1 MVLAEASERVSAV
14 AGKKARGM
22 NGTATRRSAA
32 PTVVDPPPL
41 HERAPEMWSPGAHER
56 SGWVRPGLSH
66 AGRARQ
72 AAYVAIDFALVCAG
86 GAAAFWLRFGFANP
100 FAASLHSLQE
110 FSSQISL
117 RAYPGFVFLYA
128 ALIVLACIS
137 QDLYRTVRGQ
147 SAVEESFTVAKAVA
161 LATALLVLFIFTS
174 GNKEVSRLV
183 VAGAG
188 VMNVG
193 TLAGWRFAKRKYVL
207 RRAQRGDGASRVLIV
222 GAGKMGRMLAAWLE
236 ENRQL
241 GYSVCGFLDTHVNG
255 DARVLG
261 SIHDLRE
268 VALAHFVDQLFV
280 TLPADRE
287 VVKEIFFEAR
297 RLRLNLNV
305 VPDLYDGIGW
315 RAPVQSIGGFPVIE
329 LHGQPI
335 PVMGLAVK
343 RTMDIAGAALGIVLT
358 APILALAALWI
369 RCDSRGPVL
378 YSALRVGRKG
388 RKFRCHKLRTMV
400 AEADAQK
407 EHLRTANERYGPFFK
422 IENDPRVTRCGRWLR
437 KFSVDELPQL
447 FNVLLGDMSLV
458 GPRPHPLDD
467 FERYAIEHLRRLD
480 VRPGVT
486 GLWQVT
492 ARTDP
497 SFETNMALDLTYIE
511 TWSLRLD
518 LWILLRTFPVVA
530 RGEGH

>member
-1 MVLAEASERVSAV
+1 MR
-14 AGKKARGM
+14 
-22 NGTATRRSAA
+22 GTATRRSATS
-32 PTVVDPPPL
+32 TVAEPPL
-41 HERAPEMWSPGAHER
+41 RRELVPEMWTPGAHAQ
-56 SGWVRPGLSH
+56 PGQAWLGFSRT
-66 AGRARQ
+66 GSARQ
-72 AAYVAIDFALVCAG
+72 AAYVAIDFALVGAG
-86 GAAAFWLRFGFANP
+86 GAVAFWLRFGFANP
-100 FAASLHSLQE
+100 FGASLHALQD

-128 ALIVLACIS
+128 TLIVLACIS
-137 QDLYRTVRGQ
+137 QDLYRTLRAQ
-147 SAVEESFTVAKAVA
+147 SALEESFTVAKAVA

-183 VAGAG
+183 VAGAA

-193 TLAGWRFAKRKYVL
+193 TLAGWRFAKRRYVL
-207 RRAQRGDGASRVLIV
+207 RRAARGEGASRVLIV

-255 DARVLG
+255 DKRVLG
-261 SIHDLRE
+261 SIRELRQ

-287 VVKEIFFEAR
+287 VVKEIFLEAR

-305 VPDLYDGIGW
+305 VPDLYDGLGW

-335 PVMGLAVK
+335 PVLGLAVK
-343 RTMDIAGAALGIVLT
+343 RFMDLVGAALGLVLT
-358 APILALAALWI
+358 APLLAVAALWI
-369 RCDSRGPVL
+369 RCDSRGPVF
-378 YSALRVGRKG
+378 YSAPRVGKKG
-388 RKFRCHKLRTMV
+388 RKFCCYKLRTMV
-400 AEADAQK
+400 READEQK
-407 EHLRTANERYGPFFK
+407 ENLRGANEREGPFFK
-422 IENDPRVTRCGRWLR
+422 MENDPRVTRCGRWLR
-437 KFSVDELPQL
+437 KFSIDELPQL
-447 FNVLLGDMSLV
+447 FNVLAGDMSLV

-467 FERYAIEHLRRLD
+467 VERYGIEHLRRLD

-492 ARTDP
+492 ARSDP
-497 SFETNMALDLTYIE
+497 SFETNMALDLSYIE

-518 LWILLRTFPVVA
+518 LWILLRTVPVVVQ
-530 RGEGH
+530 GEGH